1 MTVLTWDDPGTRIY
15 ESGVDRGVLYLPGG
29 LGIPWNGLISVD
41 EQVSGNSQDA
51 LYYDG
56 IKYADVVVP
65 GDFAATMKAY
75 TYPDE
80 FLPFE
85 GTLEVNNGMFVTNQT
100 PARFGLSYRTKVGS
114 DTDGDLGHK
123 IHVLYNLLASPG
135 AKTHQ
140 SIADSES
147 PIEFEWSITAV
158 PSEAPGFKPT
168 AHLIFDTRKMSP
180 LLLADIE
187 QTLYGDDIT
196 APSLPPINI
205 FVTFISE
212 WVLIRITDNLDGTWT
227 AEGPDNLV
235 QTTGPD
241 SFQILQAN
249 AVYKDPDNY
258 AISDLSR

>member
-1 MTVLTWDDPGTRIY
+1 MTVLTWDDPGTRVY

-29 LGIPWNGLISVD
+29 LGVAWNGLISVD
-41 EQVSGNSQDA
+41 EQVTGNSQDP
-51 LYYDG
+51 LYFDG
-56 IKYADVVVP
+56 IKYSDVIVP
-65 GDFAATMKAY
+65 GDFAASLKAY

-100 PARFGLSYRTKVGS
+100 PSRFGLSYRTKVGNDES
-114 DTDGDLGHK
+114 GDAGYK
-123 IHVLYNLLASPG
+123 IHVLYNLLAVPS
-135 AKTHQ
+135 AKTHETI
-140 SIADSES
+140 SDSES
-147 PIEFEWSITAV
+147 PIEFEWNITAI
-158 PSEAPGFKPT
+158 PSDAPGYKPT

-180 LLLADIE
+180 SLLEDIE

-227 AEGPDNLV
+227 AEGPDNLI
-235 QTTGPD
+235 QMIGPET
-241 SFQILQAN
+241 FQILQAN
-249 AVYKDPDNY
+249 AVFTDPDNY
-258 AISDLSR
+258 TISDLSR